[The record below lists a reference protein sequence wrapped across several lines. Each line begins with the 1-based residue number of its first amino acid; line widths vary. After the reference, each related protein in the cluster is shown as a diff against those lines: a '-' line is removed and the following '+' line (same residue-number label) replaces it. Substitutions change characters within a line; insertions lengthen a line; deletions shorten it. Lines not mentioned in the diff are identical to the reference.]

1 MRSNAALLRIYTLC
15 SFIPSPCL
23 YPSISLP
30 FFAIMGSLF
39 LARIYAFGI
48 IAASSLVL
56 ADNKSINVTMSF
68 APPASSAGNV
78 VYDDFLGI
86 SFELASFDTLC
97 EYTLLTDNANIYLH
111 CIGGKTPSTIP
122 NAMLNYLANI
132 KARIQNPLRIRIGGN
147 SMDAATYQS
156 SQSSMIVMT
165 DPNAYFND
173 IPVDFGPVF
182 WKVLNTVADKVG
194 EMKFMV
200 GLTMQD
206 PAEDSNL
213 IEIAAA
219 AEQELGDRLDALVLG
234 NVMPAICIIYI
245 AY

>member
-1 MRSNAALLRIYTLC
+1 
-15 SFIPSPCL
+15 
-23 YPSISLP
+23 
-30 FFAIMGSLF
+30 
-39 LARIYAFGI
+39 
-48 IAASSLVL
+48 
-56 ADNKSINVTMSF
+56 
-68 APPASSAGNV
+68 
-78 VYDDFLGI
+78 
-86 SFELASFDTLC
+86 
-97 EYTLLTDNANIYLH
+97 
-111 CIGGKTPSTIP
+111 
-122 NAMLNYLANI
+122 
-132 KARIQNPLRIRIGGN
+132 
-147 SMDAATYQS
+147 MDAATYQS